1 MKRRIIITAT
11 LSGIAGLAW
20 PALAQTKP
28 KVIGVALASD
38 LNPFYIAMKRGIQE
52 RAKELGVDVVFVT
65 ANEDVAKQVDGI
77 QDLVARKVDGI
88 LASPIDSVAVA
99 SAYAAA
105 AKAGIPVISIARHAN
120 TPAQSAFVSMDEP
133 KIGADT
139 ANWIAKRIG
148 GKGKIAMITGPAG
161 AETFRAIA
169 GGFDTA
175 LKAYPGITVVYRKDA
190 ALTREMGLK
199 LAEDALVAH
208 PDLVAIY
215 AANDEL
221 ALGAAQAV
229 SAAGKK
235 DQVVI
240 TGMNGIPP
248 AIKAV
253 QSGSLG
259 MTVELN
265 PVAWGKLGVDTMV
278 NYLKGIKPA
287 GVVSTQTV
295 LIDKSNVDQ
304 FLAPAKR

>member
-1 MKRRIIITAT
+1 
-11 LSGIAGLAW
+11 
-20 PALAQTKP
+20 
-28 KVIGVALASD
+28 
-38 LNPFYIAMKRGIQE
+38 
-52 RAKELGVDVVFVT
+52 
-65 ANEDVAKQVDGI
+65 
-77 QDLVARKVDGI
+77 
-88 LASPIDSVAVA
+88 
-99 SAYAAA
+99 
-105 AKAGIPVISIARHAN
+105 
-120 TPAQSAFVSMDEP
+120 MDEP